1 MKLAT
6 YRDGTPDGRLL
17 VVSRDLRRAVDAG
30 TIAPNLLMALE
41 RWSSA
46 APALQ
51 RLSDMLNDGTAAG
64 SFDFEPS
71 RCMAPL
77 PRTFQW
83 CDASAFLNHGRLME
97 RAFNTLPIP
106 DFDTIP
112 VMYQGASDDFLGP
125 NDDVPLPDEALGID
139 FEGEFG
145 VVVDRVTMGASPA
158 QALEA
163 VRLVVQLNDW
173 SLRAL
178 GPREMKSG
186 FGFLQAKPSTSF
198 APVAVTPDEL
208 GDAWRDGRVHL
219 DLEVEWNGQP
229 FGHPNGR
236 EMNFGFGE
244 LVAHA
249 ARTRRLGAGTIVGS
263 GTVSNAD
270 RAVGSACIA
279 ERRVIE
285 MIDHGE
291 PRTSFMRFGDR
302 IRMRA
307 RDATGNAPFGEI
319 EQTMIRHARANDG
332 SNTDA

>member
-30 TIAPNLLMALE
+30 TIATNLLTALE

-51 RLSDMLNDGTAAG
+51 RLSDMLNEGSAAA
-64 SFDFEPS
+64 SFAFEPS

-97 RAFNTLPIP
+97 RAFNTPPIP
-106 DFDTIP
+106 DFETIP

-125 NDDVPLPDEALGID
+125 HDAVPLPDDALGID

-145 VVVDRVTMGASPA
+145 VVVDKVPMGATPA
-158 QALEA
+158 QALAA

-208 GDAWRDGRVHL
+208 GGAWRDGRVHL
-219 DLEVEWNGQP
+219 DLEVDWNGTP
-229 FGHPNGR
+229 FGRPNGR

-285 MIDHGE
+285 IIDHGD
-291 PRTSFMRFGDR
+291 PRTQFMRFGDR
-302 IRMRA
+302 VRMHA
-307 RDATGNAPFGEI
+307 RNEKGDAPFGAI
-319 EQTMIRHARANDG
+319 DQKVVRA
-332 SNTDA
+332 

>member
-6 YRDGTPDGRLL
+6 YRDGSPDGRLV

-30 TIAPNLLMALE
+30 TIAPNLPNLLTALE
-41 RWSSA
+41 RWDSA

-51 RLSDMLNDGTAAG
+51 RLSDLLNEGTAAG
-64 SFDFEPS
+64 SVDFEPQ

-97 RAFNTLPIP
+97 RAFNTPPIP

-112 VMYQGASDDFLGP
+112 VMYQGASDDFLGAH
-125 NDDVPLPDEALGID
+125 DDVPLPDEALGID

-145 VVVDRVTMGASPA
+145 VIVDKVPMGATPA
-158 QALEA
+158 QALDA

-219 DLEVEWNGQP
+219 DLDVEWNGQA

-285 MIDHGE
+285 IIDHGA
-291 PRTSFMRFGDR
+291 PRTQFMRFGDR
-302 IRMRA
+302 VRMCA
-307 RDATGNAPFGEI
+307 RDAAGEAPFGVI
-319 EQTMIRHARANDG
+319 DQRVARA
-332 SNTDA
+332 